1 MAGRRALRL
10 EGASGPRL
18 LAWRRMARVLS
29 LSGRLP
35 SKGGSIL
42 RSVFL
47 FRERL
52 MSQCKRTKKW
62 SAEVTAHSDALDLEP
77 HVFSKDDPSE
87 VAESLKRSAESS
99 DRGAVLDLPSG
110 LSLLITI
117 HPFGSCGFA
126 TRRRSA
132 RPTTLSSTTSARS
145 RG

>member
-47 FRERL
+47 FQERL
-52 MSQCKRTKKW
+52 MSQSKRTKKW

-77 HVFSKDDPSE
+77 HVFSKEDPSE
-87 VAESLKRSAESS
+87 IAESMKRSAESS
-99 DRGAVLDLPSG
+99 DRRKSSAFRSAMSMLNLYINRAEPAQFRFCSFERVWPQG
-110 LSLLITI
+110 LSLSPGA
-117 HPFGSCGFA
+117 H
-126 TRRRSA
+126 
-132 RPTTLSSTTSARS
+132 
-145 RG
+145 